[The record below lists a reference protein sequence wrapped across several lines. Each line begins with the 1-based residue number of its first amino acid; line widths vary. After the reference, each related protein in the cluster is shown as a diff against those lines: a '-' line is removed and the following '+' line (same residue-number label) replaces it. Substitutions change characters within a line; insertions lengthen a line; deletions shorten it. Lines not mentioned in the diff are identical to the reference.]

1 MVAGAYFYSKR
12 ISNFTDRGMTRIK
25 RPPSYSDSFLYSHS
39 TNDFTI
45 GDLPSAGPSISSI
58 VTETEDHPV
67 PSHYSPCEKWYNRLL
82 GFGVH
87 IFLLSLF
94 ETIFFFQYISQSENT
109 GLQTTVDGYINGI
122 LSVCG
127 NWTQN
132 TTTDVNDVLSLILNA
147 TDITEQ
153 GQQSYTDR
161 IAFNKT
167 LEVQAWMYVVGLFC
181 SILISGTIGHRFH
194 LRLAWRRILIDN
206 VIMII
211 LLALYEWTFFK
222 TIIYH
227 YENLSLSEIN
237 QVILIQLQTQC
248 HLL

>member
-1 MVAGAYFYSKR
+1 M
-12 ISNFTDRGMTRIK
+12 K
-25 RPPSYSDSFLYSHS
+25 RPPSYSDSFLYMNTS
-39 TNDFTI
+39 TSDFTI
-45 GDLPSAGPSISSI
+45 GDPLLRVVPSISSI
-58 VTETEDHPV
+58 ITETDTEVV

-94 ETIFFFQYISQSENT
+94 ETVFFFQYISQSENT
-109 GLQTTVDGYINGI
+109 GLQRTVDGYINGI
-122 LSVCG
+122 LSSCG
-127 NWTQN
+127 NWSQN
-132 TTTDVNDVLSLILNA
+132 TTTTVNEGLSLFLNV

-167 LEVQAWMYVVGLFC
+167 LEVQAWMYVLGLFC
-181 SILISGTIGHRFH
+181 GILVSGGIGHRFH

-206 VIMII
+206 GIMIA
-211 LLALYEWTFFK
+211 LLAMYEWTFFK

-227 YENLSLSEIN
+227 YENLSLPEIN
-237 QVILIQLQTQC
+237 QVIVKQLQDQC
-248 HLL
+248 GLL